1 MFRSYYVSNI
11 SQRSYIRQRYSAFNI
26 ASTLN
31 RTNDNIATDS
41 NDHDIIDIYDEDE
54 EMTPTIDTKS
64 AESEKV
70 SEDDIAFE
78 SEYERMMEEF
88 NEGDE
93 YEGDRG
99 GNENESD
106 EETSEEAS
114 DEEIIDQPLNN
125 EQLPHFTQSNEFN
138 PYFNNITESLFF
150 CWMQKHR
157 ICKLYHFKLTN
168 KNTIITYSNS
178 SLATQAYDKLVDI
191 IRHPQFKK
199 DDVVPNSRRFRK
211 YRRRYHSSYLNNPSI
226 SDNMYFGPGQ
236 EVTKSKEFWHGNIW
250 KESPKFGQASITI
263 AQNIYYSGDFVI
275 YRESKEA
282 KGLGHLP
289 GNLQSNNRKQR
300 SQEGEL
306 WFMDREMD
314 DAIMNVE
321 SQAIVNQL
329 NISIL
334 YDNVANDPHSY
345 KIREILYKH
354 NGHWKIRH
362 VKYSYQHPSEFATLE
377 EPRTSLPIYK
387 LFIDLY
393 YDDFGTFRNVYHSLG
408 GVYIQIGNMPL

>member
-1 MFRSYYVSNI
+1 MFQSRYVSNI

-31 RTNDNIATDS
+31 RTNDNTATDS

-54 EMTPTIDTKS
+54 EMTPTIDTES
-64 AESEKV
+64 AESE
-70 SEDDIAFE
+70 EDD
-78 SEYERMMEEF
+78 EEF

-150 CWMQKHR
+150 CWMQNIVYKMPSTS
-157 ICKLYHFKLTN
+157 KDTGK
-168 KNTIITYSNS
+168 
-178 SLATQAYDKLVDI
+178 AYYLSVTDI
-191 IRHPQFKK
+191 IH
-199 DDVVPNSRRFRK
+199 
-211 YRRRYHSSYLNNPSI
+211 HILNNPSI

-250 KESPKFGQASITI
+250 KELPRFGQASITI

-282 KGLGHLP
+282 KRLGRILVIIQQDGQLKIKIQRILIFEDLP

-306 WFMDREMD
+306 WFMD
-314 DAIMNVE
+314 
-321 SQAIVNQL
+321 
-329 NISIL
+329 
-334 YDNVANDPHSY
+334 
-345 KIREILYKH
+345 
-354 NGHWKIRH
+354 
-362 VKYSYQHPSEFATLE
+362 
-377 EPRTSLPIYK
+377 
-387 LFIDLY
+387 
-393 YDDFGTFRNVYHSLG
+393 
-408 GVYIQIGNMPL
+408 

>member
-1 MFRSYYVSNI
+1 MFQQYLI
-11 SQRSYIRQRYSAFNI
+11 
-26 ASTLN
+26 LL
-31 RTNDNIATDS
+31 DNTATDS
-41 NDHDIIDIYDEDE
+41 NDHDIIDIYDENE
-54 EMTPTIDTKS
+54 EMMPTIDTES
-64 AESEKV
+64 AESEEV
-70 SEDDIAFE
+70 SEDNIAFE

-199 DDVVPNSRRFRK
+199 DDVVLNS
-211 YRRRYHSSYLNNPSI
+211 
-226 SDNMYFGPGQ
+226 
-236 EVTKSKEFWHGNIW
+236 
-250 KESPKFGQASITI
+250 
-263 AQNIYYSGDFVI
+263 
-275 YRESKEA
+275 
-282 KGLGHLP
+282 
-289 GNLQSNNRKQR
+289 
-300 SQEGEL
+300 
-306 WFMDREMD
+306 
-314 DAIMNVE
+314 
-321 SQAIVNQL
+321 
-329 NISIL
+329 
-334 YDNVANDPHSY
+334 
-345 KIREILYKH
+345 
-354 NGHWKIRH
+354 
-362 VKYSYQHPSEFATLE
+362 
-377 EPRTSLPIYK
+377 
-387 LFIDLY
+387 
-393 YDDFGTFRNVYHSLG
+393 
-408 GVYIQIGNMPL
+408 

>member
-1 MFRSYYVSNI
+1 
-11 SQRSYIRQRYSAFNI
+11 
-26 ASTLN
+26 
-31 RTNDNIATDS
+31 
-41 NDHDIIDIYDEDE
+41 
-54 EMTPTIDTKS
+54 
-64 AESEKV
+64 
-70 SEDDIAFE
+70 
-78 SEYERMMEEF
+78 
-88 NEGDE
+88 
-93 YEGDRG
+93 
-99 GNENESD
+99 
-106 EETSEEAS
+106 
-114 DEEIIDQPLNN
+114 
-125 EQLPHFTQSNEFN
+125 
-138 PYFNNITESLFF
+138 
-150 CWMQKHR
+150 
-157 ICKLYHFKLTN
+157 
-168 KNTIITYSNS
+168 
-178 SLATQAYDKLVDI
+178 
-191 IRHPQFKK
+191 
-199 DDVVPNSRRFRK
+199 
-211 YRRRYHSSYLNNPSI
+211 
-226 SDNMYFGPGQ
+226 MYFGPGQ

>member
-1 MFRSYYVSNI
+1 MFQSRYVSNI

-31 RTNDNIATDS
+31 RTNDNTATDS

-54 EMTPTIDTKS
+54 EMTPTIDTES
-64 AESEKV
+64 AESE
-70 SEDDIAFE
+70 EDD
-78 SEYERMMEEF
+78 EEF

-168 KNTIITYSNS
+168 ENTIIIYSNS
-178 SLATQAYDKLVDI
+178 SLATQAYDELVDI
-191 IRHPQFKK
+191 ICHLQFKK

-211 YRRRYHSSYLNNPSI
+211 YRWRLPLLSIRSRKINISNKKMPSTSKDTGKAYYLSVTDIIHHILNNPSI

-250 KESPKFGQASITI
+250 KELPRFGQASITI

-282 KGLGHLP
+282 KRLGRILVIIQQDGQLKIKIQRILIFEDLP

-306 WFMDREMD
+306 WFMD
-314 DAIMNVE
+314 
-321 SQAIVNQL
+321 
-329 NISIL
+329 
-334 YDNVANDPHSY
+334 
-345 KIREILYKH
+345 
-354 NGHWKIRH
+354 
-362 VKYSYQHPSEFATLE
+362 
-377 EPRTSLPIYK
+377 
-387 LFIDLY
+387 
-393 YDDFGTFRNVYHSLG
+393 
-408 GVYIQIGNMPL
+408 